1 MAENNLNTEHYQQN
15 NAQNSGQNQREN
27 GSNFGKL
34 FGENEKETNDLK
46 NQFALVQEQI
56 LNYEKEISDLK
67 DALLRAIADA
77 ENQKKRHAKDLES
90 TAKYGVTS
98 ILKDIIDPF
107 EQLFIA
113 LSIQI
118 PQELQENEVFKSIF
132 SGIKM
137 TRNLFEKSLAKH
149 GLVRVFPNGEK
160 FNHETQQAISQIP
173 QEGVESGTVINVVQ
187 AGYALHGRVI
197 KPALVVVAS

>member
-1 MAENNLNTEHYQQN
+1 MAENNSNNEHYQQN
-15 NAQNSGQNQREN
+15 NAQNESKANS

-34 FGENEKETNDLK
+34 FSEQETSDLK
-46 NQFALVQEQI
+46 NQFALLQEQI
-56 LNYEKEISDLK
+56 LNYEKEISGLK
-67 DALLRAIADA
+67 DSLLRAIAEA

-90 TAKYGVTS
+90 TAKYGSTS

-132 SGIKM
+132 SGIEM
-137 TRNLFEKSLAKH
+137 TRNLFEKYLAKH
-149 GLVRVFPNGEK
+149 GLERVFPKGEQ
-160 FNHETQQAISQIP
+160 FNHDTQQAISQIP
-173 QEGVESGTVINVVQ
+173 QQGVESGTVIDVVQ
-187 AGYALHGRVI
+187 AGYVLHGRVI
-197 KPALVVVAS
+197 KPALVVVAG